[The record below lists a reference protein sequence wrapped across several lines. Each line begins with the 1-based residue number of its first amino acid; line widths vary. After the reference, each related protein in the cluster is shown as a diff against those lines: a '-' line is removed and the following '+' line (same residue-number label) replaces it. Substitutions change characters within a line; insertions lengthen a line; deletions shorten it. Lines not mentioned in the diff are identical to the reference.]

1 MTYFPSARMVG
12 TLRAPEP
19 KTQTPTAPAET
30 PEVLTINEAAERIA
44 FQVGHLADQEH
55 ISQPADH
62 LIQEL
67 VTASIHIRGSAKG
80 ANQLSHF
87 YATVMVALAEKLA
100 EAETLKEMWFV
111 KWRDDCTFRDPP

>member
-1 MTYFPSARMVG
+1 MTV
-12 TLRAPEP
+12 
-19 KTQTPTAPAET
+19 
-30 PEVLTINEAAERIA
+30 NEAAGRIA
-44 FQVGHLADQEH
+44 FQVGHLADQGH

-62 LIQEL
+62 LLNEL
-67 VTASIHIRGSAKG
+67 IAASIHIRGGAQG

-111 KWRDDCTFRDPP
+111 KWRDDCTFRDPS